1 MDRREFLKLTA
12 TASVLSITTTSVA
25 FAQWKPRRPINIIL
39 PYKAGGGTDSFA
51 RAVAAVSDQV
61 LSVPVVVVNK
71 PGSSGITGATQAAGA
86 RPDGTTFMITS
97 AGSFLLTSMLRE
109 TDVNPFDSFKI
120 VAQIGNLSTSLMVP
134 ANSPYQSIDD
144 LVADAKARPGAL
156 RWAHTGRGGFHHIA
170 GQGFLNANGLD
181 AVDVPFKGGS
191 ATRAAVI
198 GGQVDFAFIG
208 VQQSAGFEN
217 ELRVLALNAPER
229 DRIMSDVPTFAE
241 LGYEFV
247 DVSSPILVFA
257 PNGVDEEA
265 IAGMQSA
272 IEQITTLPEFAEIM
286 AKRGNAPVY
295 LNGADATARLL
306 AMKDAAEPIIA
317 SLK

>member
-1 MDRREFLKLTA
+1 MDRRDFLKLTA
-12 TASVLSITTTSVA
+12 SASVLTIATGGAA

-51 RAVAAVSDQV
+51 RAVVAVSDQV

-71 PGSSGITGATQAAGA
+71 PGSSGITGATQAAQA

-97 AGSFLLTSMLRE
+97 AGSFLLTSMLRG

-198 GGQVDFAFIG
+198 GEQVDFGFIG

-229 DRIMSDVPTFAE
+229 DRVMGDVPTFAE
-241 LGYEFV
+241 LGYNFV

-257 PNGVDEEA
+257 PNGVDDEA
-265 IAGMQSA
+265 IAGMQNA
-272 IEQITTLPEFAEIM
+272 IEKITALPEFAEIM

-306 AMKDAAEPIIA
+306 AMKGAAEPIIA

>member
-1 MDRREFLKLTA
+1 MDRRKFLKSTA
-12 TASVLSITTTSVA
+12 SASVLTLTTGGAA
-25 FAQWKPRRPINIIL
+25 FAQWQPRRPINIIL
-39 PYKAGGGTDSFA
+39 PYNAGGGTDSFA

-61 LSVPVVVVNK
+61 LPVPVVVVNR
-71 PGSSGITGATQAAGA
+71 PGSSGITGATVAANA

-109 TDVNPFDSFKI
+109 TDVNPFDSFRI
-120 VAQIGNLSTSLMVP
+120 VAQLGNLSTSLMVP
-134 ANSPYQSIDD
+134 ASSPYQSVDD
-144 LVADAKARPGAL
+144 LVADARARPGAL
-156 RWAHTGRGGFHHIA
+156 RWAHTGRGGFHHVA

-181 AVDVPFKGGS
+181 AVDVPFRGGS

-198 GGQVDFAFIG
+198 GGQVDFGFIG

-229 DRIMSDVPTFAE
+229 DTMMSGVPTFAE
-241 LGYEFV
+241 QGYEFV
-247 DVSSPILVFA
+247 DISSPILVFA
-257 PNGVDEEA
+257 PNGVDEDA
-265 IAGMQSA
+265 IVGMQSA
-272 IEQITTLPEFAEIM
+272 IERITALPEFAEIM
-286 AKRGNAPVY
+286 ATRGNAPVY

-317 SLK
+317 SLR